1 MDFFYTFINKILSKY
16 IIYTKI
22 LQWVN
27 FDFLSFLGSDFNK
40 FLRKFTDNAPYI
52 DEDIDY
58 KSIEKLLEIGSKYSL
73 KIDKIPINSGTISL
87 VFKGEILDKDKTK
100 IIAIKI
106 LRNGIED
113 KIHQCIDNF
122 TLLFGFIKNFP
133 FIKNLNLDILLN
145 DVKDNLL
152 EQVDFKKES
161 NFIKIFDSKL
171 NKYKHI
177 KTIKLIEELTFD
189 NVIVMEFIEGRSLF
203 KLNCEDKKLF
213 GTNLISSLFYTQMK
227 KQLFHLDLH
236 PGNILYTN
244 DNKIVF
250 LDLGMAM
257 KLDVDECNF
266 IIDFLKLF
274 QISSDKEA
282 TLITIFKN
290 YSHIL
295 FKDIT
300 KDENIIKSI
309 ISKKPDIFRKVD
321 NISFVND
328 TTFLLNE
335 LSKSGVRIS
344 KRINE
349 ILFGLI
355 SFINIF
361 ITLNQDMHLLI
372 NENLNIYI
380 K

>member
-1 MDFFYTFINKILSKY
+1 MDFFYSFINKILSKY

-27 FDFLSFLGSDFNK
+27 FDFLSFLGNDFNK
-40 FLRKFTDNAPYI
+40 FLRKFTDNAPYV

-58 KSIEKLLEIGSKYSL
+58 KSIEKLLDIGSKYSL
-73 KIDKIPINSGTISL
+73 KIDKTPINSGTISL
-87 VFKGEILDKDKTK
+87 VFKGEILDKDIRKT
-100 IIAIKI
+100 IAIKI
-106 LRNGIED
+106 LRKGIED
-113 KIHQCIDNF
+113 KIHSCIHNFDN
-122 TLLFGFIKNFP
+122 LFKFIKNFP
-133 FIKNLNLDILLN
+133 FIKDLNLDILLN
-145 DVKDNLL
+145 DIKDNLL
-152 EQVDFKKES
+152 EQVDFNKES
-161 NFIKIFDSKL
+161 KFIKLFDKKL

-203 KLNCEDKKLF
+203 KLNNDDKKVF

-257 KLDVDECNF
+257 QLNVDECNF

-274 QISSDKEA
+274 QISSDKET
-282 TLITIFKN
+282 TLMNIFKK

-295 FKDIT
+295 FKDTI
-300 KDENIIKSI
+300 KDESIIKI
-309 ISKKPDIFRKVD
+309 IIFKKPDIFKKID

-335 LSKSGVRIS
+335 LSKSGLKIS

-372 NENLNIYI
+372 NENLNIYS